1 MPRGT
6 IRGKQMKLTITK
18 KTRFTAGHRLHN
30 PEYSDEENL
39 AVFGPCSNPHGHGHN
54 YILEVTVTGEMNP
67 KTGMIMNL
75 KDLNKIVNEHIISKC
90 DHRNFN
96 VDVEF
101 TRGMIPTAENLARR
115 IFEVL
120 DSHLPNGTLT
130 RVKLFETENNIA
142 IAERG

>member
-1 MPRGT
+1 
-6 IRGKQMKLTITK
+6 MKLTITK
-18 KTRFTAGHRLHN
+18 RTRFTAGHRLYN
-30 PEYSDEENL
+30 PGFSDEENL
-39 AVFGPCSNPHGHGHN
+39 EVFGPCSNPHGHGHN
-54 YILEVTVTGEMNP
+54 YILEVTVTGRLNS

-75 KDLNKIVNEHIISKC
+75 KDLSKIIDEQIISKC
-90 DHRNFN
+90 DHHNFN

-101 TRGMIPTAENLARR
+101 TRGIIPTAENLARR

-120 DSHLPNGTLT
+120 DSHLPDGTLE